1 MSSPYEKYASWYL
14 RFNGY
19 FTIDNFVVHAANDE
33 NRISRGIIA
42 PYTETDS
49 LALRMPYSAEIAG
62 NLRIANH
69 DLLVDNQNE
78 RFDVVVAEV
87 KSGNL
92 NQPNAVWR
100 NKNLVPIKYI
110 VRFVGLYEE
119 SLIDKVAN
127 ELASRYS
134 YEDERSRIRY
144 IIIANEPN
152 QHYLDQGV
160 KYITF
165 PQITQFIVEVRGQSW
180 LESGIGVASVHY
192 QWDEQINK
200 IFEIANDF
208 EKSLAERQSAILEF
222 LVSENEKAG

>member
-1 MSSPYEKYASWYL
+1 MSTPHEKFASWYL

-87 KSGNL
+87 KSGNS

-192 QWDEQINK
+192 QWDEQLNK